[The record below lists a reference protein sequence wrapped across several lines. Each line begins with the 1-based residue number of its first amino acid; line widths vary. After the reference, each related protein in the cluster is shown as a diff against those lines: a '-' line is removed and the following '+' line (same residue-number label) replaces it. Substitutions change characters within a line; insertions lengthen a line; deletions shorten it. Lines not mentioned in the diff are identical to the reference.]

1 MKRFKNI
8 LVVINDE
15 KKHEGTINRAVQ
27 LAINNR
33 ATLTFASVMENIP
46 HELQIYVK
54 SKMSKDLHEAVFQE
68 HLSRLEDFLEPI
80 REKGVQASAKVLIG
94 KPFMEI
100 IMEVLRNGRDLVMV
114 PQERGIGL
122 SESIFGSTSLHLLR
136 KCPCPVWII
145 KREQRR
151 NFARILVAL
160 DPRIYPDGKYDSSK
174 DELSIKLLE
183 IGSSLAHSE
192 GGEIYI
198 FHAWSVLYE
207 NHIRFQSGLSQ
218 EEIEM
223 LFLNTK
229 KEHEKRILE
238 LVAKHAPEVD
248 KNCIHMRRGE
258 AGRLIPEIA
267 RHDNIELIIMGTVG
281 RAGILGL
288 LIGNTAEMILNNV
301 DCSVLAVKP
310 DGFVSPVKI
319 DGQATDEEDY
329 AGFRHA

>member
-8 LVVINDE
+8 LVVVDDE
-15 KKHEGTINRAVQ
+15 EEHEGTINRAVQ

-33 ATLTFASVMENIP
+33 AALTLASVMENIP
-46 HELQIYVK
+46 HQLQKLVK
-54 SKMSKDLHEAVFQE
+54 SKMSKDLHEDVFQW
-68 HLSRLEDFLEPI
+68 HLARLEDLLVPI
-80 REKGVQASAKVLIG
+80 REKGVQASAKVLTG
-94 KPFMEI
+94 KPFLEI
-100 IMEVLRNGRDLVMV
+100 IREVLRSGRDLVMM

-122 SESIFGSTSLHLLR
+122 SDSVFGSTSLHLLR

-145 KREQRR
+145 KREQHG
-151 NFARILVAL
+151 NFARILVAI
-160 DPRIYPDGKYDSSK
+160 DPSVYPEGKYDPSK

-183 IGSSLAHSE
+183 IGSSLANAE

-207 NHIRFQSGLSQ
+207 NHIRSQAGLSE
-218 EEIEM
+218 EEIEK

-229 KEHEKRILE
+229 KEHAKRIFE

-248 KNCIHMRRGE
+248 KNCIYVRRGV
-258 AGRLIPEIA
+258 AGRLIAEIA
-267 RHDNIELIIMGTVG
+267 RHKNIELIIMGTVG
-281 RAGILGL
+281 RTGISGL

-319 DGQATDEEDY
+319 DG
-329 AGFRHA
+329 